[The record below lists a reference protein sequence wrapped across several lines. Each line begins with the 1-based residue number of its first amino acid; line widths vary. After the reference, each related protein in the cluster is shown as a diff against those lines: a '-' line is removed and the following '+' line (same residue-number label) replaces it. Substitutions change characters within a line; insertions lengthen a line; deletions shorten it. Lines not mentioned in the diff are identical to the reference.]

1 MSNTEKKE
9 NPAPEESGRFIGP
22 RKVELAI
29 ATEYKTHA
37 GADVI
42 EVVYA
47 GGHKE
52 LMPRLA
58 FEYLVTEQPT
68 DWNQLRKTK
77 MGVLTKELLAV
88 IAEHD
93 LKAAD
98 IETLKQSLENELY
111 NSFNR
116 ATHFLWTKDDKS
128 FIPGNNVVMDR
139 SLLEAD
145 IIIKTVPTDESKPE
159 TTESAGEN
167 PTGEQSA

>member
-1 MSNTEKKE
+1 MTDEMKKE

-42 EVVYA
+42 QVVYA

-58 FEYLVTEQPT
+58 FEYLVTEKPT
-68 DWNQLRKTK
+68 DWNQLRKVK

-93 LKAAD
+93 LKAED
-98 IETLKQSLENELY
+98 IEALKQSIESELY

-116 ATHFLWTKDDKS
+116 ATHYLWTKDDKS
-128 FIPGNNVVMDR
+128 FIPGNNVVLER

-145 IIIKTVPTDESKPE
+145 IVIKTIAKDESRPE
-159 TTESAGEN
+159 TTESAGKDAA
-167 PTGEQSA
+167 GEQSA